1 MELAV
6 IAGLSIIGSYI
17 INKSNNLNI
26 DPIQN
31 IPKQDDNIN
40 LDKIIKR
47 VNIIESNE
55 NRNDINY
62 NNGYKDINNVK
73 LYPSDINTKVKHLY
87 DTQITSKINDKFKY
101 IASEQINKSKNP
113 KYTNIIPSLFNQQYQ
128 NQLMNNSDA
137 LIMGPVPSS
146 ELLKTNTESFS
157 DQFNLQTV
165 DNIGE
170 PASIGDTWNSSNRS
184 NILNLE
190 RSLAISHGF
199 SPFDNQTS
207 DMTYGIVSNE
217 NFSHNNMQPYTSKRD
232 IEQKES
238 NNFEYQME
246 IFSGSSKNYN
256 PKRETIPFFD
266 PEQFKETQYKQDL
279 VVDEERNRIIQSRNK
294 NNERPFEPVTVS
306 PGLNLD
312 YNEQTQH
319 GLHNTFRVMP
329 KDTNEMRPQNKPKIT
344 YEGRIKGA
352 PKKGEKRGI
361 IAPVI
366 KRGPQQWRHQTIDD
380 LVKNKAIV
388 TGPTSQGNY
397 IIPDNA
403 RMNTTTETIG
413 QSHGPSLVGSINR
426 AGDVNITKRV
436 THIEDKL
443 GPKGIEIFNL
453 DQKSYNISNNER
465 NTTNY
470 DENMPAYNPNQGGIK
485 IDEND
490 LAKITKKQQI
500 ENFKQIGLHLTTRP
514 KTFDSSD
521 IVKVTN
527 RQELTNKQFNTHNGQ
542 NVKREHAYDS
552 SDIVKA
558 TNRQELA
565 NKQFNTHN
573 GQNIKREHAYDSSDI
588 VKETGR
594 QSLSDIKFNT
604 MFTNLVG
611 TYADLSDQAK
621 MTIKQILSTQSYD
634 QIISASQHNTYVNL
648 PDKAKMTLKQIL
660 SMTEFN
666 TNIKSADKQGYTT
679 PQDIANTTI
688 KQILSILETNTILGS
703 ANKQPYSNFQ
713 DNAKIISR
721 QILSISEFNTIIG
734 QLTSSYSSLTDDA
747 KSTIKEVLSEATL
760 NTQIG
765 SAQTQMYSSLTDETK
780 NTLKQ
785 ILSLNELNTN
795 IGSKNKQITSS
806 LTDQAK
812 ITLKE
817 ILSVLELNTQFN
829 SAQKN
834 PHTNLSDQAKSTLK
848 EILSTIEYNNQ
859 ISSNQK
865 NQYSSITDQAKT
877 TIKELLSIIEFNTN
891 LGQNSKQIY
900 ANLSDNAKTTRK
912 ETLTNAE
919 FNTFLIQSIGSYNSL
934 SDEAK
939 TTLKQLLSTQELNT
953 LIGSVQ
959 KESYSNLSDN
969 AKITLKQILTL
980 ETFSNHI
987 KQNIGSYTNISDDIK
1002 TTIKELLTVIDS
1014 NVHIKSAAQGTYTLM
1029 DLAKNTIKEYIAT
1042 KELNTNIKSNNSLP
1056 ITHFSDAAKIT
1067 KNYDTSISKFNNN
1080 INTNTKKEIAFD
1092 PNDISRTTH
1101 KQDLIH
1107 ANYNGSIINSSI
1119 GTQQVSFNIDPTLKD
1134 ITKIIDY
1141 NSAAYSVGI
1150 NKKPK
1155 QIEAARNMRQNITK
1169 EVIASG
1175 RYPTLSG
1182 TKSIPNRDIFNSME
1196 QKIKPNFNVLNS
1208 PIMATKINLEDRQT
1222 FNIQQVRSK
1231 ATYDERLYE
1240 ELLSQFD
1247 ENPLINNPQKV
1258 SGSVF

>member
-26 DPIQN
+26 DQIIN
-31 IPKQDDNIN
+31 ISKQDDNIN

-55 NRNDINY
+55 NRT
-62 NNGYKDINNVK
+62 DINNVK
-73 LYPSDINTKVKHLY
+73 LYQSDINTKVKHLY

-128 NQLMNNSDA
+128 NQLMNNSDE
-137 LIMGPVPSS
+137 LLMGPVPSS

-165 DNIGE
+165 DNIGD

-207 DMTYGIVSNE
+207 DMTYGIVTNE

-344 YEGRIKGA
+344 YESRIKGA

-361 IAPVI
+361 TAPVI
-366 KRGPQQWRHQTIDD
+366 KRGPQQWRYQNVDD

-388 TGPTSQGNY
+388 TGPTPQGNY

-403 RMNTTTETIG
+403 RMNTTTEIIG

-490 LAKITKKQQI
+490 LAKTTKKQQI

-514 KTFDSSD
+514 KTFNSSD
-521 IVKVTN
+521 IVKTTN

-542 NVKREHAYDS
+542 NVKREHA
-552 SDIVKA
+552 
-558 TNRQELA
+558 
-565 NKQFNTHN
+565 F
-573 GQNIKREHAYDSSDI
+573 DSSDI

-621 MTIKQILSTQSYD
+621 MTIKQILSTQTYD
-634 QIISASQHNTYVNL
+634 QIISSSQHNTYVNL

-713 DNAKIISR
+713 DNAKTISR

-734 QLTSSYSSLTDDA
+734 QLTSSYVSLSDDA
-747 KSTIKEVLSEATL
+747 KNTIKEVLSEATL
-760 NTQIG
+760 NTNIR
-765 SAQTQMYSSLTDETK
+765 SAQSQIYSSLTDETK
-780 NTLKQ
+780 ITLKQ

-817 ILSVLELNTQFN
+817 ILSELEVNTQFN
-829 SAQKN
+829 SVQKN
-834 PHTNLSDQAKSTLK
+834 PYTNLSDQAKSTLK

-900 ANLSDNAKTTRK
+900 ANLSDDAKTTRK

-919 FNTFLIQSIGSYNSL
+919 FNTFLIHSIGSYNSL

-939 TTLKQLLSTQELNT
+939 MTLKQLLSTQELNT

-980 ETFSNHI
+980 ETYSNHI
-987 KQNIGSYTNISDDIK
+987 KQNIGSYANISDDIK

-1029 DLAKNTIKEYIAT
+1029 DLAKNTIKEYIAI
-1042 KELNTNIKSNNSLP
+1042 KELNTNIKSNNTLP